1 MYPVSV
7 IVRTPFPKKAS
18 YMFDEFEQ
26 FQKLREAWSSVRIER
41 PVEYGLFTFG
51 DSDLPYYLITTS
63 EKKHSTVAIRRG
75 QVTVSRARII
85 TPENMHPE
93 FRNFFEN
100 EEDIGFIQ
108 FLMSRT
114 AAFSNLKFSNTSGPE
129 QIVTDTV
136 EEAVARLNV
145 QLDDQEEDRTAI
157 LSAPAA
163 MAGFAVLKYASDRVI
178 SSAPGNISELRERG
192 LLP

>member
-1 MYPVSV
+1 
-7 IVRTPFPKKAS
+7 
-18 YMFDEFEQ
+18 MFDD
-26 FQKLREAWSSVRIER
+26 FQQLQRLREAWNRVRIER
-41 PVEYGLFTFG
+41 SVEYGLFTFG
-51 DSDLPYYLITTS
+51 DSDLPYFLITTAD
-63 EKKHSTVAIRRG
+63 KRNSTVAIRSG

-85 TPENMHPE
+85 TPDNIHPE
-93 FRNFFEN
+93 FRNFFEED
-100 EEDIGFIQ
+100 EELGLAQ

-114 AAFSNLKFSNTSGPE
+114 AAFSHLKFSNNSGPE

-136 EEAVARLNV
+136 EEAVARLNR

-157 LSAPAA
+157 LSAPAS
-163 MAGFAVLKYASDRVI
+163 MAGFAVLKYASERVI